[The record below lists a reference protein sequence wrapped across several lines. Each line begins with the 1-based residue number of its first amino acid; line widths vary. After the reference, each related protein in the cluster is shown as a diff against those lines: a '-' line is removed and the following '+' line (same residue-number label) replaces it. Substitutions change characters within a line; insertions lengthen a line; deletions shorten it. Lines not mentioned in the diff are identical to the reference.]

1 MALCAD
7 FNRLAQLTNLRNLLL
22 RADDQ
27 TPEMSVNDIRE
38 LVPLPLVK
46 INKHWNPVL
55 QCNVAKMACRCNVA
69 GHSLPDRSQKT
80 KINKFFR

>member
-38 LVPLPLVK
+38 LVTLPNLKEFALASPLSYNEVK
-46 INKHWNPVL
+46 PFFANKKIDLTV
-55 QCNVAKMACRCNVA
+55 
-69 GHSLPDRSQKT
+69 QK
-80 KINKFFR
+80 N